1 MWLINFLP
9 IWIFHIT
16 LAFSLVAFIVSIF
29 LNIRNILIASTIL
42 IAICAY
48 FVGIHSNNDVWEA
61 KVNELQTKVT
71 LAEQISKSQNK
82 EIVTKLVTKI
92 KYVKEVVHG
101 NTEYIT
107 EYVTKEL
114 DRECKLTDASIL
126 LHNSASQNEL
136 ARSSGDIDAGTQEV
150 KAGKKD

>member
-1 MWLINFLP
+1 M
-9 IWIFHIT
+9 FHIT
-16 LAFSLVAFIVSIF
+16 LAFSLVVFIVSAF
-29 LNIRNILIASTIL
+29 LNLRNILIASTFL

-48 FVGIHSNNDVWEA
+48 FVGIHSNNDAWEA

-71 LAEQISKSQNK
+71 LAEQISKNQNK

>member
-1 MWLINFLP
+1 ML
-9 IWIFHIT
+9 HIALALSL
-16 LAFSLVAFIVSIF
+16 LAFIISIV
-29 LNIRNILIASTIL
+29 LNVRNIVIASTFL

-48 FVGIHSNNDVWEA
+48 FVGIHSNNDAWEA
-61 KVNELQTKVT
+61 KVNELQTKIT
-71 LAEQISKSQNK
+71 LAEQISKNQDK

-92 KYVKEVVHG
+92 KYIKEVVHG

-136 ARSSGDIDAGTQEV
+136 APSPGNINAGTQEV
-150 KAGKKD
+150 KAATKD

>member
-1 MWLINFLP
+1 ML
-9 IWIFHIT
+9 HIALALSL
-16 LAFSLVAFIVSIF
+16 LAFIISIV
-29 LNIRNILIASTIL
+29 LNVRNIVIASTFL
-42 IAICAY
+42 IAIFAY
-48 FVGIHSNNDVWEA
+48 FVGIHSNNDAWEA
-61 KVNELQTKVT
+61 KVNELQTKIT
-71 LAEQISKSQNK
+71 LAEQISKNQDK

-136 ARSSGDIDAGTQEV
+136 APSPGNINARTQEV
-150 KAGKKD
+150 KAATKN

>member
-1 MWLINFLP
+1 LWLINFLP
-9 IWIFHIT
+9 IWVFHIT

>member
-1 MWLINFLP
+1 ML
-9 IWIFHIT
+9 HIALALSL
-16 LAFSLVAFIVSIF
+16 LAFIISIV
-29 LNIRNILIASTIL
+29 LNVRNIVIASTFL
-42 IAICAY
+42 IAISAY

-71 LAEQISKSQNK
+71 LAEQISKNQDK

-136 ARSSGDIDAGTQEV
+136 APSPGNINAGTQEV
-150 KAGKKD
+150 KAVTKN

>member
-1 MWLINFLP
+1 
-9 IWIFHIT
+9 
-16 LAFSLVAFIVSIF
+16 
-29 LNIRNILIASTIL
+29 
-42 IAICAY
+42 
-48 FVGIHSNNDVWEA
+48 VGIHSNNDVWEA